1 MTDAS
6 LQPVAMAIW
15 MKAGAPHATDVF
27 AWALGSYPSHVITAC
42 LPKRT
47 WPI

>member
-1 MTDAS
+1 MRMTDAS

-27 AWALGSYPSHVITAC
+27 A
-42 LPKRT
+42 
-47 WPI
+47 